1 MINEQLEN
9 SLGFDIRVDY
19 VCAALEK
26 DIGKRPFVGFLGG
39 NIVAGD
45 PFIRTRQVIEVN
57 TSELIAELDAHAGKY
72 KGPAKDLCAHFV
84 LSLATGENLPR
95 KDLLECARYYMKS
108 MGYGN
113 GSKWFAT
120 VHYDTD
126 NTHVHIV
133 ACRAHMKH
141 SEVSPEG
148 RPRPPQFSIV
158 KDSNSYQKGWEACRE
173 LEKKFNLQVVANP
186 DECFAKNGDL
196 FRKSTDQEKVLRGI
210 IGDVWKE
217 GAPKTFSDLVSRL
230 NKRGVLVKIAMEG
243 TNPNLIKGIYYQ
255 LDRPDGRPMSG
266 TDVKGTKYTLPAL
279 IRHGVNYNPG
289 RDNLILGISPGA
301 YTLVNNPAPKAP
313 SYSHAGSKDA
323 LTRVYVKIPT
333 GNKRVTSYVKNR
345 GRTFGIYANTSSYLG
360 FNVRYSLN
368 LRKKTKAEVEAEI
381 ETERVIRMMNALIKL
396 MKNALRDF
404 FEDLEVQ
411 FEDLSSDSD
420 LTETALRLNVP
431 VTVDEQDGFTQ
442 HCEMEDAIEDQMG
455 KQISY
460 IRGILKNEHEH
471 VLER

>member
-9 SLGFDIRVDY
+9 SESFSIRVDY

-26 DIGKRPFVGFLGG
+26 DISKRPFVGFLGG

-45 PFIRTRQVIEVN
+45 PFIRTEQGIDVD
-57 TSELIAELDAHAGKY
+57 TSELIAELDVHAAKY

-95 KDLLECARYYMKS
+95 KDLLESARHYMKS

-126 NTHVHIV
+126 NVHIHIV

-141 SEVSPEG
+141 SDVSPDG
-148 RPRPPQFSIV
+148 RPRPPQFSVV

-173 LEKKFNLQVVANP
+173 LEKRFNLQVVANP
-186 DECFAKNGDL
+186 DECFAKNGDI
-196 FRKSTDQEKVLRGI
+196 FRKSTDQEKILRGV
-210 IGDVWKE
+210 IGDIWKE
-217 GAPKTFSDLVSRL
+217 SIPKTFSELVARL
-230 NKRGVLVKIAMEG
+230 NERGVLVKISMEEG
-243 TNPNLIKGIYYQ
+243 NSNLIKGIYYQ
-255 LDRPDGRPMSG
+255 LDRPGGRPISG
-266 TDVKGTKYTLPAL
+266 TAVKSTVYTFPAL
-279 IRHGVNYNPG
+279 MRHGVNYNPS
-289 RDNLILGISPGA
+289 RDNAILRISPGA
-301 YTLVNNPAPKAP
+301 YTLVNNPTPKVP
-313 SYSHAGSKDA
+313 SYSHAGSKYA
-323 LTRVYVKIPT
+323 LTRVYVKIPA

-360 FNVRYSLN
+360 FNVRSSLN

-381 ETERVIRMMNALIKL
+381 ETERVVRMMNALLKL

-404 FEDLEVQ
+404 FEGLEVQ

-420 LTETALRLNVP
+420 LTETAVRLNVP
-431 VTVDEQDGFTQ
+431 GAVDEDDGLAQ
-442 HCEMEDAIEDQMG
+442 HCEMEDAIEEQVG
-455 KQISY
+455 KQLSY
-460 IRGILKNEHEH
+460 ISSILKNEREHE
-471 VLER
+471 LER